1 MEHPRTS
8 PAPGAPVRS
17 VPRALAG
24 AAACALASAAARAW
38 PVLWGAGLGDSD
50 PWRHIRWAQLLVADV
65 PGALREW
72 PQWTILHQSG
82 VDLWWAFHRL
92 LVPFAFGDLEHGARW
107 AALVLGSLA
116 HAGAAFVL
124 LRRSPR
130 GWGSPSARS
139 SAWRR
144 TPSCAP
150 ARCAPRRSR
159 RA

>member
-1 MEHPRTS
+1 
-8 PAPGAPVRS
+8 
-17 VPRALAG
+17 
-24 AAACALASAAARAW
+24 
-38 PVLWGAGLGDSD
+38 VLWGAGLGDSD